1 MTELFSTV
9 LRMSGY
15 GLVAALIASLAVL
28 LLSRARCSKTALL
41 LLFAVAALRLVCPWS
56 PPSPLSLFNAGFLDF
71 YAGRYSTVL
80 EDGHVGPYLTTTNVY
95 EPEVFDRVVDAGV
108 APVYNEDL
116 DLWVVRYH
124 EDETG
129 TITPAKTNQ
138 EVYGPILSALWL
150 AGAAG
155 FFLYLSLIHI

>member
-56 PPSPLSLFNAGFLDF
+56 PPSPPVPVQLVPAGSPCP
-71 YAGRYSTVL
+71 GP
-80 EDGHVGPYLTTTNVY
+80 GHCLG
-95 EPEVFDRVVDAGV
+95 G
-108 APVYNEDL
+108 
-116 DLWVVRYH
+116 
-124 EDETG
+124 
-129 TITPAKTNQ
+129 
-138 EVYGPILSALWL
+138 
-150 AGAAG
+150 
-155 FFLYLSLIHI
+155 

>member
-56 PPSPLSLFNAGFLDF
+56 PPSPVPVQRRIPAGSPRPGPVQHCPWRMVYVDP
-71 YAGRYSTVL
+71 YKTVIHRRMCTSR
-80 EDGHVGPYLTTTNVY
+80 ED
-95 EPEVFDRVVDAGV
+95 FDRVVAAGV
-108 APVYNEDL
+108 ALPTIED
-116 DLWVVRYH
+116 
-124 EDETG
+124 
-129 TITPAKTNQ
+129 A
-138 EVYGPILSALWL
+138 GPLGGPLS
-150 AGAAG
+150 
-155 FFLYLSLIHI
+155 

>member
-56 PPSPLSLFNAGFLDF
+56 PPSPLSLFNWSPLDLHAQDRGTALADS
-71 YAGRYSTVL
+71 YVDSYKTVSSA
-80 EDGHVGPYLTTTNVY
+80 EWNRD
-95 EPEVFDRVVDAGV
+95 EFDRE
-108 APVYNEDL
+108 PDL
-116 DLWVVRYH
+116 C
-124 EDETG
+124 T
-129 TITPAKTNQ
+129 
-138 EVYGPILSALWL
+138 
-150 AGAAG
+150 
-155 FFLYLSLIHI
+155 